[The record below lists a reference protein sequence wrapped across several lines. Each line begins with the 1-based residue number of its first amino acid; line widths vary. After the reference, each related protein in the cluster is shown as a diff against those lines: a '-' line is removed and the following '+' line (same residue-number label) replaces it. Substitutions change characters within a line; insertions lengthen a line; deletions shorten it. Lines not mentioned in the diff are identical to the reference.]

1 MVEPAVVRIVT
12 GLLGLDD
19 LRLALRILTTPSS
32 GPEGFGLGFSRRQ
45 VARSLGVN
53 ESTLR
58 GIERI
63 GSRPRQSTIDNL
75 LGTMRRNDIF
85 VSRTVNERTRS
96 DTLASPDVPLRLYDP
111 QAPAGA
117 KAFRLVIKSPPD
129 TAYPY
134 TTLLPRESNSFDSS
148 AEIERQRA
156 NGFEVVRILWDTG
169 GGFRA
174 SR

>member
-1 MVEPAVVRIVT
+1 
-12 GLLGLDD
+12 
-19 LRLALRILTTPSS
+19 
-32 GPEGFGLGFSRRQ
+32 
-45 VARSLGVN
+45 
-53 ESTLR
+53 
-58 GIERI
+58 
-63 GSRPRQSTIDNL
+63 
-75 LGTMRRNDIF
+75 MRRNDIF

-134 TTLLPRESNSFDSS
+134 TTLAPRESNSFDSS
-148 AEIERQRA
+148 TEIERQRA
-156 NGFEVVRILWDTG
+156 DGFEVVRILWDTG
-169 GGFRA
+169 GGFRT